1 MNPATDMPFRRVPAG
16 QALAWWGEG
25 WRSFLRAPLPWV
37 GMSIA
42 LLIILLVL
50 RALPLGGLLS
60 QWLSLPLFA
69 LGAVFASFL
78 RRRWAQARS
87 ITPQGMPVEPTMAGA
102 LGESTQLWKGRI
114 GPLLMVSVLVLA
126 LGGAFGALFVLGVG
140 ALFGVGLASMGALSH
155 LMTPGMGMMAGLGA
169 VASGLFTLML
179 LALLAL
185 FLINIAF
192 WFVNTLVTLG
202 GVAPW
207 DAVVLSFKA
216 GFANF
221 GALLLFTL
229 LLIPIGF
236 VAMIPMGLGLLV
248 LLPVLSGASYASY
261 QDVFG
266 ATASEAAPR
275 DPHDD
280 PRHHAPGFIS

>member
-1 MNPATDMPFRRVPAG
+1 MNSSSTRPYRHVPAG

-25 WRSFLRAPLPWV
+25 WRSFMRAPLPWV
-37 GMSIA
+37 GLSIG

-50 RALPLGGLLS
+50 HALPLGGLLS

-69 LGAVFASFL
+69 LGAVYASFL

-87 ITPQGMPVEPTMAGA
+87 ITPQGMPVEPATEGA
-102 LGESTQLWKGRI
+102 LRDSTRLWKDRV
-114 GPLLMVSVLVLA
+114 GPLLLVSVLVLV
-126 LGGAFGALFVLGVG
+126 LGGAFGALLVLGLG
-140 ALFGVGLASMGALSH
+140 AVFGVGLASMGALLHGMS
-155 LMTPGMGMMAGLGA
+155 PGLGMMTGLGA
-169 VASGLFTLML
+169 VASGVFTLML

-185 FLINIAF
+185 FLLNVAF

-202 GVAPW
+202 GATPWEAVA
-207 DAVVLSFKA
+207 LSFKA

-266 ATASEAAPR
+266 QAPDSPQPR
-275 DPHDD
+275 D
-280 PRHHAPGFIS
+280 RAPGFVG

>member
-1 MNPATDMPFRRVPAG
+1 MTPASAPTYRRVSAG
-16 QALAWWGEG
+16 RALAWWGEG
-25 WRSFLRAPLPWV
+25 WRSFLRAPMPWV
-37 GMSIA
+37 GLSIG

-50 RALPLGGLLS
+50 HALPLGGLLS

-69 LGAVFASFL
+69 LGAVYASFL
-78 RRRWAQARS
+78 RRRWAQAHS
-87 ITPQGMPVEPTMAGA
+87 ITPQGMPVEPETTGA
-102 LGESTQLWKGRI
+102 LGESAQLWKGRI
-114 GPLLMVSVLVLA
+114 GPLLLVSVLVLV
-126 LGGAFGALFVLGVG
+126 LGGAFGVLLVLGLG
-140 ALFGVGLASMGALSH
+140 AVLGVGLASMGALTH
-155 LMTPGMGMMAGLGA
+155 MMTPGVGMMAGLGA
-169 VASGLFTLML
+169 MAGGVLTLML

-185 FLINIAF
+185 FLLNVAF

-207 DAVVLSFKA
+207 DSIVLSFKA

-248 LLPVLSGASYASY
+248 LLPVLSGASYTSY

-266 ATASEAAPR
+266 QAPHALEPR
-275 DPHDD
+275 D
-280 PRHHAPGFIS
+280 RAPGFVG